1 MALRAAREKA
11 TFRAMPESLS
21 SEENRR
27 ADEASGDAAETCFS
41 QFALRLGFFGFALS
55 LLALVFFWIPGAGL
69 ALWIFGLALSLFGLA
84 RAPRGFGFSGV
95 FVSGVA
101 LVFMFVFSG
110 GGEELSERRAAV
122 ADASAASA
130 APRGGKSAA
139 GTADFSAAESGAE
152 APSDGVPAAEDFS
165 PAEPSASAGTGSAPA
180 SGASVAVGGAAAS
193 AGTAGGNDAPFGVP
207 PLPVAAFAEISRDPA
222 SWPDSVKLSRPR
234 VITLWDEKRKEIMG
248 KMLIPAGT
256 RVKVL
261 AVFPDGAL
269 EVLDRTGQKF
279 KLLAADTDFAEAF
292 LVVNPY

>member
-1 MALRAAREKA
+1 
-11 TFRAMPESLS
+11 MPESLS

-27 ADEASGDAAETCFS
+27 ADEASGDAAETRFS
-41 QFALRLGFFGFALS
+41 RFALRLGFFGFALS
-55 LLALVFFWIPGAGL
+55 LLALVFFWVPGAGL
-69 ALWIFGLALSLFGLA
+69 ALWTFGLALSLFGLT
-84 RAPRGFGFSGV
+84 RAPRGFGLSGV

-101 LVFMFVFSG
+101 LVFMLVFSG
-110 GGEELSERRAAV
+110 GGEELPERRGAV
-122 ADASAASA
+122 ADAPAADA
-130 APRGGKSAA
+130 APRGGKSAPVA
-139 GTADFSAAESGAE
+139 ADFSAAANGAE
-152 APSDGVPAAEDFS
+152 APSEGVPAAEDSS
-165 PAEPSASAGTGSAPA
+165 PAEPSSSAAGTGAEPASVAAEGASASAGT
-180 SGASVAVGGAAAS
+180 
-193 AGTAGGNDAPFGVP
+193 TGGNEVPFGVP
-207 PLPVAAFAEISRDPA
+207 PLPVAAFAEISQDPA
-222 SWPDSVKLSRPR
+222 SWPDAVKLSRPR

>member
-1 MALRAAREKA
+1 
-11 TFRAMPESLS
+11 MPESLS

-27 ADEASGDAAETCFS
+27 ADEASGDAAETRFS
-41 QFALRLGFFGFALS
+41 LLALRLGFFGFALS
-55 LLALVFFWIPGAGL
+55 LLALVFFWVPGAGL
-69 ALWIFGLALSLFGLA
+69 ALWVFGLALSLFGLT
-84 RAPRGFGFSGV
+84 RAPRGFGLSGV

-101 LVFMFVFSG
+101 LVFMLVFSG
-110 GGEELSERRAAV
+110 GGEELPERRAAV
-122 ADASAASA
+122 ADASAADA

-139 GTADFSAAESGAE
+139 GAADFSAAANGAE
-152 APSDGVPAAEDFS
+152 APSDGVPAAEDSS
-165 PAEPSASAGTGSAPA
+165 PAEPSSASAGTGSAPA

-207 PLPVAAFAEISRDPA
+207 PLPVAAFAEISQDPA

>member
-193 AGTAGGNDAPFGVP
+193 AGTAARLNEGREPFFIVPKSVNWLTTSAFPPTSRTERFIFPAPSSKMRARASREASQATSRSES
-207 PLPVAAFAEISRDPA
+207 PVSAPS
-222 SWPDSVKLSRPR
+222 STS
-234 VITLWDEKRKEIMG
+234 
-248 KMLIPAGT
+248 IPAPISPTTFPSISTEARLT
-256 RVKVL
+256 R
-261 AVFPDGAL
+261 
-269 EVLDRTGQKF
+269 
-279 KLLAADTDFAEAF
+279 
-292 LVVNPY
+292 

>member
-1 MALRAAREKA
+1 
-11 TFRAMPESLS
+11 MPESLS

-27 ADEASGDAAETCFS
+27 ADEASGDAAETRFS
-41 QFALRLGFFGFALS
+41 RFALRLGFFGFALS
-55 LLALVFFWIPGAGL
+55 LLALVFFWVPGAGL
-69 ALWIFGLALSLFGLA
+69 ALWAFGLALSLFGLT
-84 RAPRGFGFSGV
+84 RAPRGFGLSGV

-101 LVFMFVFSG
+101 LVFMLVFSG
-110 GGEELSERRAAV
+110 GGEELPERRGAV
-122 ADASAASA
+122 ADAPAADA
-130 APRGGKSAA
+130 APRGGKSAPVA
-139 GTADFSAAESGAE
+139 ADFSAAESGAE
-152 APSDGVPAAEDFS
+152 APSEGVPAAEDSS
-165 PAEPSASAGTGSAPA
+165 PAEPSSSAAGTGAEPA
-180 SGASVAVGGAAAS
+180 SGASEGASAS
-193 AGTAGGNDAPFGVP
+193 AGTTGGNEAPFGVP

>member
-1 MALRAAREKA
+1 
-11 TFRAMPESLS
+11 MPESLS

-27 ADEASGDAAETCFS
+27 ADEASGDAAETRFS
-41 QFALRLGFFGFALS
+41 RFALRLGFFGFALS

-69 ALWIFGLALSLFGLA
+69 ALWVFGLALSLFGLT
-84 RAPRGFGFSGV
+84 RAPRGFGLSGV

-101 LVFMFVFSG
+101 LVFMLVFSG
-110 GGEELSERRAAV
+110 GGEELPERRSAV
-122 ADASAASA
+122 ADASAADA
-130 APRGGKSAA
+130 ASRGGKSAA
-139 GTADFSAAESGAE
+139 GAADFSAAANGAE
-152 APSDGVPAAEDFS
+152 APSEGVPAAEDSS
-165 PAEPSASAGTGSAPA
+165 PAEPSSAAAGTGAEPA
-180 SGASVAVGGAAAS
+180 SAAAEGASAF
-193 AGTAGGNDAPFGVP
+193 AGTAGGSEAPFGVP

-222 SWPDSVKLSRPR
+222 SWPDAVKLSRPR

>member
-1 MALRAAREKA
+1 
-11 TFRAMPESLS
+11 MPESLS

-27 ADEASGDAAETCFS
+27 ADEASGDAAETRFS

-55 LLALVFFWIPGAGL
+55 LLALVFFWVPGAGL
-69 ALWIFGLALSLFGLA
+69 ALWTFGLALSLFGLT
-84 RAPRGFGFSGV
+84 RAPRGFGLSGV

-101 LVFMFVFSG
+101 LVFMLVFSG
-110 GGEELSERRAAV
+110 GGEELPERRAAV
-122 ADASAASA
+122 ADVSAADA
-130 APRGGKSAA
+130 APRGGKSAPVA
-139 GTADFSAAESGAE
+139 ADFSAAANGAE
-152 APSDGVPAAEDFS
+152 APSEGVPAAEDSS
-165 PAEPSASAGTGSAPA
+165 PAEPSSASAGTGAEPA
-180 SGASVAVGGAAAS
+180 SAAAEGASAF

-207 PLPVAAFAEISRDPA
+207 PLPVAAFAEISQDPA

>member
-41 QFALRLGFFGFALS
+41 QFALRLGFFGFALL
-55 LLALVFFWIPGAGL
+55 LLALVFFWVPGAGL
-69 ALWIFGLALSLFGLA
+69 ALWIFGLALSLFGLT
-84 RAPRGFGFSGV
+84 RAPRGFGLSGV

-101 LVFMFVFSG
+101 LVFMLVFSG
-110 GGEELSERRAAV
+110 GGEELPERRSAV
-122 ADASAASA
+122 ADASAADA

-139 GTADFSAAESGAE
+139 GAADFSAAANGAE
-152 APSDGVPAAEDFS
+152 APSEGVPAAEDFS
-165 PAEPSASAGTGSAPA
+165 PAEPSSAAGTGSAPA

-193 AGTAGGNDAPFGVP
+193 AGTAGGNEAPFGVP

>member
-1 MALRAAREKA
+1 
-11 TFRAMPESLS
+11 MPESLS

-27 ADEASGDAAETCFS
+27 ADEASGDAAETRFS
-41 QFALRLGFFGFALS
+41 RFALRLGFFGFALS
-55 LLALVFFWIPGAGL
+55 LLALVFFWVPGAGL

-110 GGEELSERRAAV
+110 GGEELPERRAAV

-165 PAEPSASAGTGSAPA
+165 PAEPSASAGTGAEP
-180 SGASVAVGGAAAS
+180 ASVAAGGAAAS

>member
-27 ADEASGDAAETCFS
+27 ADEASGDAAETRFS

-55 LLALVFFWIPGAGL
+55 LLALVFFWVPGAGL
-69 ALWIFGLALSLFGLA
+69 ALWVFGLALSLFGLT
-84 RAPRGFGFSGV
+84 RAPRGFGLSGV
-95 FVSGVA
+95 FASGVA
-101 LVFMFVFSG
+101 LVFMLVFSG
-110 GGEELSERRAAV
+110 GGEELPERRGAV
-122 ADASAASA
+122 ADAPAADA

-139 GTADFSAAESGAE
+139 GTADFSAAANGEE
-152 APSDGVPAAEDFS
+152 APSEGVPAAEDFS
-165 PAEPSASAGTGSAPA
+165 PAEPSSASAGTGSAPA
-180 SGASVAVGGAAAS
+180 SGASVAAAS

>member
-1 MALRAAREKA
+1 
-11 TFRAMPESLS
+11 MPESLS

-27 ADEASGDAAETCFS
+27 ADEASGDAAETRFS
-41 QFALRLGFFGFALS
+41 RFALRLGFFGFALS
-55 LLALVFFWIPGAGL
+55 LLALVFFWVPGAGL
-69 ALWIFGLALSLFGLA
+69 ALWTFGLALSLFGLT
-84 RAPRGFGFSGV
+84 RAPRGFGLSGV

-101 LVFMFVFSG
+101 LVFMLVFSG
-110 GGEELSERRAAV
+110 GGEELPERRGAV
-122 ADASAASA
+122 ADAPAADA
-130 APRGGKSAA
+130 APRGGKSAPVA
-139 GTADFSAAESGAE
+139 ADFSAAANGAE
-152 APSDGVPAAEDFS
+152 APSEGVPAAEDSS
-165 PAEPSASAGTGSAPA
+165 PAEPSSSAAGTGAEP
-180 SGASVAVGGAAAS
+180 ASVAVGGAAAF
-193 AGTAGGNDAPFGVP
+193 AGTAGGSEAPFGVP
-207 PLPVAAFAEISRDPA
+207 PLPVAAFAEISREPA
-222 SWPDSVKLSRPR
+222 SWPDAVKLSRPR

>member
-1 MALRAAREKA
+1 
-11 TFRAMPESLS
+11 MPESLS

-27 ADEASGDAAETCFS
+27 ADEASGDAAETRFS

-69 ALWIFGLALSLFGLA
+69 ALWVFGLALSLFGLT
-84 RAPRGFGFSGV
+84 RAPRGFGLSGV

-101 LVFMFVFSG
+101 LVFMLVFSG
-110 GGEELSERRAAV
+110 GGEELPERRAAV
-122 ADASAASA
+122 ADASAADA
-130 APRGGKSAA
+130 ASRGGKSAA
-139 GTADFSAAESGAE
+139 GAADFSAAESGAE
-152 APSDGVPAAEDFS
+152 APSEGVPAAEDFS
-165 PAEPSASAGTGSAPA
+165 PAEPSSAAAGTGAEP
-180 SGASVAVGGAAAS
+180 ASVAVGGAAAS
-193 AGTAGGNDAPFGVP
+193 AGTTGGNDAPFGVP
-207 PLPVAAFAEISRDPA
+207 PLPVAAFAEISQDPA
-222 SWPDSVKLSRPR
+222 SWPDAVKLSRPR

>member
-1 MALRAAREKA
+1 
-11 TFRAMPESLS
+11 MPESLS

-27 ADEASGDAAETCFS
+27 ADEASGDAAETRFS
-41 QFALRLGFFGFALS
+41 RFALRLGFFGFALS
-55 LLALVFFWIPGAGL
+55 LLALVFFWVPGAGL
-69 ALWIFGLALSLFGLA
+69 ALWTFGLALSLFGLT
-84 RAPRGFGFSGV
+84 RAPRGFGLSGV

-101 LVFMFVFSG
+101 LVFMLVFSG
-110 GGEELSERRAAV
+110 GGEELPERRGAV
-122 ADASAASA
+122 ADAPAADA
-130 APRGGKSAA
+130 APRGGKSAPVA
-139 GTADFSAAESGAE
+139 ADFSAAANGAE
-152 APSDGVPAAEDFS
+152 APSEGVPAAEDSS
-165 PAEPSASAGTGSAPA
+165 PAEPSSSAAGTGAEP
-180 SGASVAVGGAAAS
+180 ASVAAEGAAAS
-193 AGTAGGNDAPFGVP
+193 AGTAGGNEAPFGVP
-207 PLPVAAFAEISRDPA
+207 PLPVAAFAEISQDPA

>member
-1 MALRAAREKA
+1 
-11 TFRAMPESLS
+11 MPESLS

-27 ADEASGDAAETCFS
+27 ADEASGDAAETRFS
-41 QFALRLGFFGFALS
+41 RFALRLGFFGFALS
-55 LLALVFFWIPGAGL
+55 LLALVFFWVPGAGL
-69 ALWIFGLALSLFGLA
+69 ALWTFGLALSLFGLT
-84 RAPRGFGFSGV
+84 RAPRGFGLSGV

-101 LVFMFVFSG
+101 LVFMLVFSG
-110 GGEELSERRAAV
+110 GGEELPERRGAV
-122 ADASAASA
+122 ADAPAADA
-130 APRGGKSAA
+130 APRGGKSAPVA
-139 GTADFSAAESGAE
+139 ADFSAAANGAE
-152 APSDGVPAAEDFS
+152 APSEGVPAAEDSS
-165 PAEPSASAGTGSAPA
+165 PAEPSSSAAGTGAEP
-180 SGASVAVGGAAAS
+180 ASVAVGGAAAF
-193 AGTAGGNDAPFGVP
+193 AGTAGGSEAPFGVP

-222 SWPDSVKLSRPR
+222 SWPDAVKLSRPR

>member
-1 MALRAAREKA
+1 
-11 TFRAMPESLS
+11 MPESLS

-27 ADEASGDAAETCFS
+27 ADEASGDAAETRFS
-41 QFALRLGFFGFALS
+41 LLALRLGFFGFALS
-55 LLALVFFWIPGAGL
+55 LLALVFFWVPGAGL
-69 ALWIFGLALSLFGLA
+69 ALWTFGLALSLFGLT
-84 RAPRGFGFSGV
+84 RAPRGFGLSGV

-101 LVFMFVFSG
+101 LVFMLVFSG
-110 GGEELSERRAAV
+110 GGEELPERRAAV
-122 ADASAASA
+122 ADASAADA
-130 APRGGKSAA
+130 ASRGGKSAPVA
-139 GTADFSAAESGAE
+139 ADFSAAANGAE
-152 APSDGVPAAEDFS
+152 APSEGIPAAEDSS
-165 PAEPSASAGTGSAPA
+165 PAEPSSSAGTGSAPA
-180 SGASVAVGGAAAS
+180 SGAVGGAAAS

-207 PLPVAAFAEISRDPA
+207 PLPVAAFAEISQDPA

>member
-1 MALRAAREKA
+1 
-11 TFRAMPESLS
+11 MPESLS

-27 ADEASGDAAETCFS
+27 ADEASGDAAETRFS

-69 ALWIFGLALSLFGLA
+69 ALWVFGLALSLFGLT

-101 LVFMFVFSG
+101 LVFMLVFSG
-110 GGEELSERRAAV
+110 GGEELPERRAAV
-122 ADASAASA
+122 ADVSAADA
-130 APRGGKSAA
+130 ASRGGKSAPVA
-139 GTADFSAAESGAE
+139 ADFSAAANGAE
-152 APSDGVPAAEDFS
+152 APSEGVPAAEDSS
-165 PAEPSASAGTGSAPA
+165 PAEPSSSAGTGSAPA

-193 AGTAGGNDAPFGVP
+193 AGTAGGSDAPFGVP

>member
-1 MALRAAREKA
+1 
-11 TFRAMPESLS
+11 MPESLS

-27 ADEASGDAAETCFS
+27 ADEASGDAAETRFS
-41 QFALRLGFFGFALS
+41 RFALRLGFFGFALS
-55 LLALVFFWIPGAGL
+55 LLALVFFWVPGAGL
-69 ALWIFGLALSLFGLA
+69 ALWTFGLALSLFGLT
-84 RAPRGFGFSGV
+84 RAPRGFGLSGV

-101 LVFMFVFSG
+101 LVFMLVFSG
-110 GGEELSERRAAV
+110 GGEELPERRAAV
-122 ADASAASA
+122 ADASAAGA

-139 GTADFSAAESGAE
+139 GAADFSAAANGAE
-152 APSDGVPAAEDFS
+152 APSEGVPAAEDFS
-165 PAEPSASAGTGSAPA
+165 PAEPSSSASAGTGSAPA

-207 PLPVAAFAEISRDPA
+207 PLPVAAFAEISQDPA

-256 RVKVL
+256 RVKVI

>member
-27 ADEASGDAAETCFS
+27 ADEASGDAAETRFS
-41 QFALRLGFFGFALS
+41 RFALRLGFFGFALS
-55 LLALVFFWIPGAGL
+55 LLALVFFWVPGAGL
-69 ALWIFGLALSLFGLA
+69 ALWTFGLALSLFGLT
-84 RAPRGFGFSGV
+84 RAPRGFGLSGV

-101 LVFMFVFSG
+101 LVFMLVFSG
-110 GGEELSERRAAV
+110 GGEELPERRGAV

-130 APRGGKSAA
+130 APRGGKSAPVA
-139 GTADFSAAESGAE
+139 ADFSAAANGAE
-152 APSDGVPAAEDFS
+152 APSEGVPAAEDSS

-180 SGASVAVGGAAAS
+180 SGASVAAGGAAAS